1 MKVIKLNR
9 RYTQFKESGHTIGF
23 RFNIYTNQCMDIE
36 QALREITGRSGWDR
50 DGDWC
55 GYFGKGPSPR
65 PYFITLRDE
74 AVASMVLLK
83 ISNDAT
89 IS

>member
-1 MKVIKLNR
+1 VKVIKLNR

-23 RFNIYTNQCMDIE
+23 RFDKYTEQCIAIE
-36 QALREITGRSGWDR
+36 RALREITGQGGWSR
-50 DGDWC
+50 DGVWC

-74 AVASMVLLK
+74 AMASMVLLK
-83 ISNDAT
+83 ISNDA
-89 IS
+89 ILA